1 MIGTMVVTR
10 RIVGFFRKAL
20 SNGIPRRAA
29 TVAAVVAPILILIN
43 QGDAL
48 FGDASFHLGKAML
61 TAVVPYLVATAGAVS
76 ALSGESTEGAALPA
90 SSRDALDRARQAAMT
105 LKQSADSEQQKR
117 LAGSV
122 LASLEELDKAIAP
135 SAS

>member
-1 MIGTMVVTR
+1 MTATHKLFDVLG
-10 RIVGFFRKAL
+10 KAF

-48 FGDASFHLGKAML
+48 FGDASFHFGKAVL

-76 ALSGESTEGAALPA
+76 ALSGGSAEAAALPA
-90 SSRDALDRARQAAMT
+90 GSRDALDRARQAALA
-105 LKQSADSEQQKR
+105 LKQGADSGQQAR
-117 LAGSV
+117 LAGRV
-122 LASLEELDKAIAP
+122 LASLDELDKAIAP

>member
-1 MIGTMVVTR
+1 MALTHKT
-10 RIVGFFRKAL
+10 VGFFRKAL

-61 TAVVPYLVATAGAVS
+61 TAVVPYLVATAGALS
-76 ALSGESTEGAALPA
+76 ALSGGSTEGAALSA
-90 SSRDALDRARQAAMT
+90 GSRDALDRARQAAMT
-105 LKQSADSEQQKR
+105 LKQSADSEQQER
-117 LAGSV
+117 LAGRV
-122 LASLEELDKAIAP
+122 LASLEELDEAVAP

>member
-29 TVAAVVAPILILIN
+29 TVVAPILILIN

-76 ALSGESTEGAALPA
+76 ALSGGSTEGAALPA
-90 SSRDALDRARQAAMT
+90 GSRDALDRARRAAMT

-122 LASLEELDKAIAP
+122 LANLEELDKAVAP